1 MAHNEYIIS
10 QVKLPGSEQIYQ
22 IHDEHAIHDISE
34 LGVSGALVFKGTV
47 AAVSD
52 LPAAAAN
59 NQGHVYLVSGENLEY
74 VCIEKGEGYAW
85 EPLGNVHDAAS
96 STHTHNIT
104 VSGGNSASAVEV
116 EVAVPT
122 VEASTGSLTAT
133 ATAPAI
139 EVTTED
145 TLAAGAKFNTTI
157 NGEVV
162 TDVTPS
168 FGAYTAT
175 AAGVTVAGD
184 GTAKAITGFGAHPTS
199 DFVTDVTSTNATVVG
214 DISKGTAKAITSVT
228 DTKTNVLTGLGT
240 PTSGAFATGVAVD
253 GTAEAITDL
262 NTTKVTGADFITEGS
277 AASWTANVVNGTLTF
292 GWTANTPTAAT
303 TAEKT
308 FVTGS
313 KATAAVATGVKV
325 SSTANAITD
334 LGTPTGTEVVSSV
347 SIGDGEFI
355 NAVSSIPATVIGSIN
370 FDESAALVG
379 LGTPVTAD
387 VLTGV
392 KVTAQPNVTLTK
404 IAGNDFVT
412 DVDVKKDGI
421 TATTTADAN
430 NGVVK
435 AVTSVTAAAPTVTVN
450 GTVVTGV
457 TVGEKMATGTGTA
470 AAQTWTGSASASQP
484 VEG

>member
-52 LPAAAAN
+52 LPAAAAGS
-59 NQGHVYLVSGENLEY
+59 QGHVYLVSSENLEY
-74 VCIEKGEGYAW
+74 VCIEKDDVYVW

-96 STHTHNIT
+96 STHIHNIT
-104 VSGGNSASAVEV
+104 VNGGNSASAVEV

-122 VEASTGSLTAT
+122 VEAATGSLTAT

-139 EVTTED
+139 EVTTGD
-145 TLAAGAKFNTTI
+145 ALAAGAKFNT
-157 NGEVV
+157 EVSGGDL
-162 TDVTPS
+162 TLNPTY
-168 FGAYTAT
+168 GAYSAT

-184 GTAKAITGFGAHPTS
+184 GTAKAITGFGAHTTS
-199 DFVTDVTSTNATVVG
+199 DFVTDVTSTEAEVVG
-214 DISKGTAKAITSVT
+214 SVSSGTAKAITSVT
-228 DTKTNVLTGLGT
+228 ANADTDVITGLGT
-240 PTSGAFATGVAVD
+240 ASTGAFATGVAVD
-253 GTAEAITDL
+253 GTAKAITDL
-262 NTTKVTGADFITEGS
+262 DTGSVNGVGSVTAGS
-277 AASWTANVVNGTLTF
+277 AASWTASVSGGVLTF
-292 GWTANTPTAAT
+292 DWTANTPTAVT

-313 KATAAVATGVKV
+313 KSTADVATGVKV
-325 SSTANAITD
+325 SSTANAVTD
-334 LGTPTGTEVVSSV
+334 LGTPTTTKVVKTVTTGDGDFVNAVSSV
-347 SIGDGEFI
+347 S
-355 NAVSSIPATVIGSIN
+355 ATVVSGIS
-370 FDESAALVG
+370 FDESAALTG

-387 VLTGV
+387 ALTGV
-392 KVTAQPNVTLTK
+392 KVTAQPTVTLTK
-404 IAGNDFVT
+404 IAGNDFATGVT
-412 DVDVKKDGI
+412 GSVSGI

-435 AVTSVTAAAPTVTVN
+435 AVTGATAAAPTVTVN
-450 GTVVTGV
+450 GTVVTDV

-470 AAQTWTGSASASQP
+470 AAQTWNATDITVSTP
-484 VEG
+484 V